1 MGEPTEMREK
11 RVAREAAK
19 ETAALH
25 TKPAQLPPFVN
36 WVMGILGFLAA
47 AGILGAVVMYATVA
61 SLGAKMDAHIA
72 ASASPQELIDA
83 AEARINNTLA
93 ADEARR
99 VEDDREFREK
109 MREIAARLRDLERN

>member
-1 MGEPTEMREK
+1 LGDPTEVKMER
-11 RVAREAAK
+11 AAVRAVQLQK
-19 ETAALH
+19 EG
-25 TKPAQLPPFVN
+25 LPKWMLPGLGTLIVI
-36 WVMGILGFLAA
+36 GIV
-47 AGILGAVVMYATVA
+47 GAVVMYANVA

-109 MREIAARLRDLERN
+109 MRELAAQIRDLERN